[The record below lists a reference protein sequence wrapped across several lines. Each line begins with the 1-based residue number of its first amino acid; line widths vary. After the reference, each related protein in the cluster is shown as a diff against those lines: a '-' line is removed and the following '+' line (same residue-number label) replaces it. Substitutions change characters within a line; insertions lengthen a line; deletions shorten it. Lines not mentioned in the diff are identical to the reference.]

1 MRAFFI
7 KIAAGSEAVER
18 GIQMTTPSSVGM
30 TSDEAFFARLAR
42 LNHPKGGVILLGLAA
57 IMYGIACFL
66 QRDFAIYWQPAPQDM
81 PFRLPLAYLSA
92 GLLVV
97 GGAGL
102 LITRT
107 VRAAAMLLLLLFL
120 LYDAGYLWVLIH
132 EGLEKSLLGLAE
144 QSSVVIGSW
153 AILLRT
159 RAGGS
164 AATAAARIG
173 FGICS
178 IIFALAHFIGFKI
191 TASMVPTWMP
201 GGQLFWA
208 IATGVGH
215 LAVGLALIGNRLAI
229 PATRLGALMY
239 SAFALLTWMVPAFM
253 HPTEWLR
260 WAGVA
265 ISLCMAGALL
275 LVGDLLAARR
285 EDE

>member
-1 MRAFFI
+1 
-7 KIAAGSEAVER
+7 
-18 GIQMTTPSSVGM
+18 MTYPLGVGAI
-30 TSDEAFFARLAR
+30 SDEPLLSRLWR
-42 LNHPKGGVILLGLAA
+42 LGQNKGSITLLGLAA
-57 IMYGIACFL
+57 VMYGTACFL
-66 QRDFAIYWQPAPQDM
+66 QRDFAIYWQPVPQNL

-92 GLLVV
+92 GLLVLA
-97 GGAGL
+97 GAGL

-107 VRAAAMLLLLLFL
+107 LRAAAMLLLLLFV
-120 LYDAGYLWVLIH
+120 LYDACYLWILIN
-132 EGLEKSLLGLAE
+132 EGLKKSLLGLAE

-153 AILLRT
+153 AILLRM

-164 AATAAARIG
+164 AATAVARIG

-178 IIFALAHFIGFKI
+178 IIFALAHFIAFKI
-191 TASMVPTWMP
+191 TASMVPAWMP

-239 SAFALLTWMVPAFM
+239 FAFALLVWLVPAFM

-260 WAGVA
+260 WAGVG

-275 LVGDLLAARR
+275 LVGDLLAARE
-285 EDE
+285 EDQ